1 MQSDAV
7 YCINPKQTHVR
18 TTVTIEDELV
28 EQALALADPA
38 MPRSA
43 LFREALQAFVRQQA
57 ARRLAALG
65 GTAPRMADVPRRR
78 ATRVKAG

>member
-1 MQSDAV
+1 MQSDA
-7 YCINPKQTHVR
+7 ISNITLRQDHMR
-18 TTVTIEDELV
+18 TTVTIEEELF

-65 GTAPRMADVPRRR
+65 GAAPNMADQPRRR
-78 ATRVKAG
+78 AARAKAQ